1 MNPATYGRQRP
12 AVPGAD
18 NTKVMERDRDQ
29 ADLPTEQSPSG
40 QDPRL
45 PAADAHPRGPR
56 DPRQPSWEG
65 PQGTVGLT
73 VGCFPA
79 GTHYML
85 PTAHRMR
92 SGLDFSSVTRQGR
105 RTRCG
110 GLVVYLLDSSTGGE
124 GAASVPARVG
134 LIVGKSV
141 GISVVRHSV
150 ARRLRAQLAA
160 RLDRLPAGSRL
171 VVRALP
177 ASATAESPAI
187 GRDLDKALARL
198 TGMQQ

>member
-1 MNPATYGRQRP
+1 
-12 AVPGAD
+12 
-18 NTKVMERDRDQ
+18 
-29 ADLPTEQSPSG
+29 
-40 QDPRL
+40 
-45 PAADAHPRGPR
+45 
-56 DPRQPSWEG
+56 
-65 PQGTVGLT
+65 
-73 VGCFPA
+73 
-79 GTHYML
+79 ML
-85 PTAHRMR
+85 PTAYRMR

-110 GLVVYLLDSSTGGE
+110 GLVVYLLDSSAGE
-124 GAASVPARVG
+124 DSQPTVPARVG

-141 GISVVRHSV
+141 GISVVRHRV

-177 ASATAESPAI
+177 ASATAGSPVI

-198 TGMQQ
+198 TGNQQ